1 MHILFKQQLVDR
13 ERLVGTLLTLP
24 APELAEIAADAGFD
38 WLFLDMEHGL
48 LDSQAVQ
55 RIAQA
60 VGERC
65 PCVVRVPA
73 NEETWIKKAL
83 DAGVAGLIFPHLNTR
98 AEAERLVRL
107 SLFPPEGERSISL
120 ARASRFGM
128 KIEEYLVEA
137 NRSTSFIAQIEHIDA
152 VRNIAEI
159 VAVPG
164 IDAVLVGP
172 FDLSGSLQ
180 KPGRIS
186 DEDVQEAIGQVSR
199 VCRERGVPA
208 GIFAGDTAAAES
220 ALRAGFTLVCVATD
234 ITLFSRAAAQVVRD
248 LKSCK

>member
-1 MHILFKQQLVDR
+1 MHILFKQQLLDR
-13 ERLVGTLLTLP
+13 ERLVGTLLTLA

-48 LDSQAVQ
+48 LDSLAVQ

-60 VGERC
+60 VGDRC

-83 DAGVAGLIFPHLNTR
+83 DAGVAGLIFPHINTR
-98 AEAERLVRL
+98 AEAERVVRL
-107 SLFPPEGERSISL
+107 SLFPPEGERSISI

-137 NRSTSFIAQIEHIDA
+137 NRNTSFIAQVEHIDA
-152 VRNIAEI
+152 VRNIGDI
-159 VAVPG
+159 IAVPG

-172 FDLSGSLQ
+172 YDLSASLK
-180 KPGRIS
+180 KPGQVA
-186 DEDVQEAIGQVSR
+186 DPEVQEAIAKVRKACGEQ
-199 VCRERGVPA
+199 GVPA
-208 GIFAGDTAAAES
+208 GIFAGDTASAES
-220 ALRAGFTLVCVATD
+220 ALRAGFNLVCVATD

-248 LKSCK
+248 LKSR

>member
-1 MHILFKQQLVDR
+1 MHILFKQQLLDR

-48 LDSQAVQ
+48 LDSLAVQ
-55 RIAQA
+55 RIVQA
-60 VGERC
+60 VGDRC

-73 NEETWIKKAL
+73 NDEVWIKKAL
-83 DAGVAGLIFPHLNTR
+83 DAGVAGLIFPHLNTK
-98 AEAERLVRL
+98 AEAERVVRL
-107 SLFPPEGERSISL
+107 GLFPPEGERSISI

-137 NRSTSFIAQIEHIDA
+137 NRNTSFIAQIEHIEA
-152 VRNIAEI
+152 VRNIEEI
-159 VAVPG
+159 IAVPG

-172 FDLSGSLQ
+172 YDLSGSLK
-180 KPGRIS
+180 KPGWVA
-186 DEDVQEAIGQVSR
+186 DADVQEAIAKVR
-199 VCRERGVPA
+199 KTCDERGVPA

-220 ALRAGFTLVCVATD
+220 ALRAGFSFVCVATD
-234 ITLFSRAAAQVVRD
+234 ITIFSRAAAQVVRD
-248 LKSCK
+248 LKSC

>member
-1 MHILFKQQLVDR
+1 MHILFKQQLLDR
-13 ERLVGTLLTLP
+13 EKLVGTLLTLP

-48 LDSQAVQ
+48 LDSLAVQ

-98 AEAERLVRL
+98 AEAERVIRM
-107 SLFPPEGERSISL
+107 SLFSPEGERSISI

-137 NRSTSFIAQIEHIDA
+137 NRNTSFIAQVEHIDA
-152 VRNIAEI
+152 VRNIDEI
-159 VAVPG
+159 IAVPG

-172 FDLSGSLQ
+172 YDLSASLK
-180 KPGRIS
+180 KPGQLG
-186 DEDVQEAIGQVSR
+186 DAEVLEAVAKVQESCDAQ
-199 VCRERGVPA
+199 GVPA
-208 GIFAGDTAAAES
+208 GIFAGDTASAER
-220 ALRAGFTLVCVATD
+220 AFKAGFSFVCVATD
-234 ITLFSRAAAQVVRD
+234 ITLFSRAAAQTVRD
-248 LKSCK
+248 LKSC